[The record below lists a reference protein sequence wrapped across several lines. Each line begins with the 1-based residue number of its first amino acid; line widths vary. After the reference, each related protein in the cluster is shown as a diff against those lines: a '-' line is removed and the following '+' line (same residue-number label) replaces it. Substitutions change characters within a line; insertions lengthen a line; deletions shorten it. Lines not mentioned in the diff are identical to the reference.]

1 MISVHSVKSLL
12 EAKRSK
18 TSPGNKGSAQRKLNS
33 EVKTTMI
40 TILAIGT
47 SDQTRIPESFHYS
60 DPLNCWR
67 SKTKFVKSPVL
78 KGAIQKS
85 WKKFEERSN
94 PKRGNVPTSLAKH
107 VVLNADLVE
116 IELVAGGGDYERN
129 VKLRKAD
136 GLLEFMS
143 HAPSENALDR
153 CLEKK
158 LLQVKDV
165 PAQEECQT
173 IAEITDQFSDESKLP
188 TSCKYDTAKFK
199 HRILPI
205 PHQLGLEGT
214 TNVGDLYLSRHN
226 AAHMKF
232 TELTRPHVEY
242 TDVQI
247 QHKLESLLQSHSST

>member
-1 MISVHSVKSLL
+1 MQPSLTEQIPDHLLEARTFEVKYTKKDVMDLTNNNSTVAVPNGEEEQDDIMISVHSVKSLL

-85 WKKFEERSN
+85 WKNFEDRSK
-94 PKRGNVPTSLAKH
+94 PKRCNVPTSLAKH
-107 VVLNADLVE
+107 VVLNAELVE

-129 VKLRKAD
+129 VKLRKMD

-158 LLQVKDV
+158 LLQVKV
-165 PAQEECQT
+165 SQLKK
-173 IAEITDQFSDESKLP
+173 SVKL
-188 TSCKYDTAKFK
+188 
-199 HRILPI
+199 
-205 PHQLGLEGT
+205 
-214 TNVGDLYLSRHN
+214 
-226 AAHMKF
+226 
-232 TELTRPHVEY
+232 
-242 TDVQI
+242 
-247 QHKLESLLQSHSST
+247 